1 MNRLQESAEFKATV
15 KALLEE
21 VTRSTEGNASYSYSG
36 SSNDELLEHTT
47 RRYFLDKLVMAL
59 GWTLGSTGDMAE
71 EARLKAGTTTYMDYL
86 GVTEMERLPVVI
98 IEAKAWGTPFI
109 APKRAASTPRLGH
122 VELLVKTVA
131 NVRARGPVSDS
142 PATAMWHEFIEQI
155 CGYVK
160 DLKEVHAHSVQRV
173 ALTSGQWVIVFIDP
187 IKTFMSGSIDA
198 DDLLI
203 VHRDQYV
210 ERSDELLEIL
220 GRRAL
225 VGYRPRTLRPAQLQS
240 YAKGADVAAVFHAVY
255 VRYEASGS
263 AKFLLRPR
271 VLTYPALI
279 VQRGDGVLL
288 AVVPDQDELALG
300 KGSLEEHFDGVEAT
314 SVELLRE
321 CCDVLSVTM
330 TPSPLSRF
338 PGFPQRPGRP
348 GISGTLAA
356 MIEDQPDAPDEWLL
370 VTGDAAHYLRRT
382 PLIDRCEFH
391 AWGGCRTAGKAAG
404 ANAVGV
410 RSVRDPRAFFTDGER
425 HHCAHQDVLDRREQ
439 RCLIAPIDQR
449 VCCQA
454 CRYTEICWGEEE
466 LSRLPCGM

>member
-1 MNRLQESAEFKATV
+1 MNRLQESAEFKAAV

-21 VTRSTEGNASYSYSG
+21 VARSAEGNALSSYSG
-36 SSNDELLEHTT
+36 SSNDEFLEHTT

-59 GWTLGSTGDMAE
+59 GWTLGSSGDMAE
-71 EARLKAGTTTYMDYL
+71 EARVKAETTTYMDYL
-86 GVTEMERLPVVI
+86 GVTERERLPVVI

-109 APKRAASTPRLGH
+109 APKRDTSSIRLGH

-131 NVRARGPVSDS
+131 NVRSRGSASDS
-142 PATAMWHEFIEQI
+142 AATAMWHGFIEQVW
-155 CGYVK
+155 GYVK

-173 ALTSGQWVIVFIDP
+173 ALTSGQWLIVFIDP
-187 IKTFMSGSIDA
+187 IKTLLSGSIDA

-220 GRRAL
+220 GQRAL
-225 VGYRPRTLRPAQLQS
+225 VGHRPRTLRPAQLKS

-255 VRYEASGS
+255 VRFEASGS
-263 AKFLLRPR
+263 AKFHLRPR

-288 AVVPDQDELALG
+288 AVVPDQDDLALG
-300 KGSLEEHFDGVEAT
+300 KCSLDEHFDGVEAT
-314 SVELLRE
+314 AAELLRE

-330 TPSPLSRF
+330 APSPLSRF
-338 PGFPQRPGRP
+338 PGFPQRAGRRDIAGP
-348 GISGTLAA
+348 LAA

-370 VTGDAAHYLRRT
+370 VTGDAAHYLRRS

-404 ANAVGV
+404 ANAVSV
-410 RSVRDPRAFFTDGER
+410 RSVRDPRAFFTDGEQ
-425 HHCAHQDVLDRREQ
+425 HHCAHQDVLDRREM

-454 CRYTEICWGEEE
+454 CRYTDICWEKEE
-466 LSRLPCGM
+466 LSLLPCGM